1 MLLERAAHSVEVAHA
16 LYWLLKEA
24 ANALPL
30 FSFRYQLLFAA
41 LIYLLP
47 RTVRL
52 SFYCP
57 RELSCT
63 SMLDRDNISYW
74 LDGCSRSRLQLR
86 HELLQEELLMLQ
98 LQQVSEKL
106 PQLCSA
112 DSREREACVSIF
124 D

>member
-1 MLLERAAHSVEVAHA
+1 MQSLKYELFEWSELSHMLLERAAHSVEVAHA

-52 SFYCP
+52 SFCRP

-63 SMLDRDNISYW
+63 SMLERDNIYHTGLMGVHVPAYSSDTSCYR
-74 LDGCSRSRLQLR
+74 RS
-86 HELLQEELLMLQ
+86 
-98 LQQVSEKL
+98 
-106 PQLCSA
+106 
-112 DSREREACVSIF
+112 F
-124 D
+124 